1 MHGILDSSDNFAV
14 METSI
19 VNYLLEKGY
28 QVWLGN
34 NRGNKYSC
42 TNDQYDNNSK
52 EFWDYSFQELAE
64 IDFPLF
70 LQTVLDK
77 TGRDKITIMGHSQG
91 GTQIFA
97 ALAEFPELQNSVGN
111 ELTLRTFYWSGS
123 SVICEQHR

>member
-1 MHGILDSSDNFAV
+1 MESSV
-14 METSI
+14 VS
-19 VNYLLEKGY
+19 YLLEKGY

-42 TNDQYDNNSK
+42 TNDKLDNSSK

-70 LQTVLDK
+70 LQTVLEK
-77 TGRDKITIMGHSQG
+77 TGKEKITVMGHSQG

-97 ALAEFPELQNSVGN
+97 ALAEFPELQNSIGKGIFLSLIN
-111 ELTLRTFYWSGS
+111 RTFYWVGS
-123 SVICEQHR
+123 CTVCKQY